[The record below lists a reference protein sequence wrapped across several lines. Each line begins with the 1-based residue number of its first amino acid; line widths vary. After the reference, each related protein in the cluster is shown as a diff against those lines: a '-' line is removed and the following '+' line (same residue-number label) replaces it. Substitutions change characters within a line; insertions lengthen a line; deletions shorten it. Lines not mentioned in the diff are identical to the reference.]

1 MIAAPLSHE
10 KENRETGSNG
20 SVGSEEQPSLSH
32 ESTTQWVVLVDNASE
47 GRRYETMGT
56 VTKGRPL
63 EGAEHTT
70 QIACRLPD
78 SMLAQLDAWRAERT
92 QPGLTITRSDAL
104 RMILAATLDRTTGR

>member
-1 MIAAPLSHE
+1 MAMHEGTHVDRPRRLATYMHPWPL
-10 KENRETGSNG
+10 T
-20 SVGSEEQPSLSH
+20 LSH

-78 SMLAQLDAWRAERT
+78 SMLVMLDAWRAERT